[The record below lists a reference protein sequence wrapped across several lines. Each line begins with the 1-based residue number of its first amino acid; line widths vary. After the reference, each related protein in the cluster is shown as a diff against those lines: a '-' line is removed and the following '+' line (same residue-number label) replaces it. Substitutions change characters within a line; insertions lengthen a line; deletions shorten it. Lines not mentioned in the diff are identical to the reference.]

1 MSTKMCNLC
10 GLLLRVARCCNI
22 LLRKYYLPTP
32 FLKICKRFVASP
44 YQPKERKGHICKI
57 FDASPYQP
65 KERKGQYKY
74 RVLGRAFTFVN
85 FHHCL

>member
-1 MSTKMCNLC
+1 MSTKMCNSC

-44 YQPKERKGHICKI
+44 YQPKERKDTLVRDLTLPPTNLKKAKDNTSTESWVEH
-57 FDASPYQP
+57 
-65 KERKGQYKY
+65 
-74 RVLGRAFTFVN
+74 L
-85 FHHCL
+85 HL